1 MMTHNIHREV
11 NHVAIIM
18 DGNGRWAETRGLE
31 RLDGHMRG
39 ARMVKKIVRASK
51 TLGVKYLTLYA
62 FSTENWKRSEKE
74 VSGLMSIFHR
84 YILAESADMLAE
96 GVRLRFIGCKKR
108 LDPKLV
114 KLMNWVEEQTVDNA
128 TVNLTIA
135 LNYGGRDELVR
146 ANQKMALAVQAGT
159 LLPEDITEDTISSY
173 LDTAGLPDPDLVIR
187 TSGEFR
193 TSNFL
198 PWQASYAEYTFLEQS
213 WPDFSV
219 ALYEKS
225 INEFRHR
232 ERRFGSVIGK

>member
-1 MMTHNIHREV
+1 MTEQVYRDI

-18 DGNGRWAETRGLE
+18 DGNGRWAEARGLK

-51 TLGVKYLTLYA
+51 TFGVKHLTLYA

-74 VSGLMSIFHR
+74 VSGLMGIFRR
-84 YILAESADMLAE
+84 YILAESAVMLAE
-96 GVRLRFIGCKKR
+96 GVRMTFIGER
-108 LDPKLV
+108 EPLDDKLRS
-114 KLMNWVEEQTVDNA
+114 LMDWIEGQTAHNTDL
-128 TVNLTIA
+128 NLTIA

-146 ANQKMALAVQAGT
+146 ASRKMGEAVKSGALDPQ
-159 LLPEDITEDTISSY
+159 EITEETIDSY
-173 LDTAGLPDPDLVIR
+173 LDTAGTPDPDLVIR
-187 TSGEFR
+187 TSGEYR

-198 PWQASYAEYTFLEQS
+198 PWQSSYAEYAFIEES

-219 ALYEKS
+219 ALYEQS
-225 INEFRHR
+225 ISNFRRR